1 MRHIITALAS
11 LMCIGA
17 STTTMATT
25 TTVSLRLVE
34 TSDVHGCYFPYNFIE
49 RTPMAGSLARTCSYI
64 KQLRE
69 EYGDRLI
76 LLENGD
82 ILQGQPTCYYT
93 NYIDTLKPNIAAE
106 IVNYMGYDATSIGNH
121 DIEPGHAVYDK
132 WMGEMECPAV
142 GANIIDTSTGEP
154 YVKPYVIIEREGV
167 RIAVMGLLTPAVPN
181 WLNETIWSGLRFD
194 DLKTSA
200 AKWMDYIRDN
210 EAADVVVGLFHT
222 GWQGG
227 IKTDDYCEN
236 AVEDIAKSVGGFDII
251 FFGHDHQRRDTI
263 VNGVVCL
270 NPANN
275 ARAVAEASVSLT
287 IEDGKVVDKK
297 IDGKVTNICDQ
308 EIDIDYIEHFYA
320 RINEVRDYVGKKI
333 GVFADSMLT
342 RDCFFGSA
350 PFTDF
355 IHNMQLAITGADIS
369 LNAPLSFDAKI
380 KQGDLYMS
388 DMFKLYRYENKMYV
402 VRMTGAEVRRHLE
415 MSYDQWVNTMQ
426 SADDHIMLI
435 DKGDDGRYRFKNMTF
450 NFDSAA
456 GIDYEVD
463 VTRPDGEKVRIL
475 RMSNG
480 EEFRED
486 KWYDVVMNSYRGNG
500 GGELLTR
507 GAGIPKEELQSRIIF
522 QSDLDQRYYLTR
534 EIEKAGTVT
543 PAANNNWRFVPQ
555 EWAQPAIE
563 RDRILLFGE

>member
-93 NYIDTLKPNIAAE
+93 NFIDTLKPNIAAE

-236 AVEDIAKSVGGFDII
+236 AVEDIAKSVDGFDII

-308 EIDIDYIEHFYA
+308 EIDIDYIEHFYG